1 MMQGVVNQNCE
12 ATISLVLV
20 NESGQRQL
28 ITSVIDTGFNGFFTL
43 PSTIIK
49 TLNLP

>member
-20 NESGQRQL
+20 NESGQRRL
-28 ITSVIDTGFNGFFTL
+28 IADLVGWVEKRNPTM
-43 PSTIIK
+43 III
-49 TLNLP
+49 